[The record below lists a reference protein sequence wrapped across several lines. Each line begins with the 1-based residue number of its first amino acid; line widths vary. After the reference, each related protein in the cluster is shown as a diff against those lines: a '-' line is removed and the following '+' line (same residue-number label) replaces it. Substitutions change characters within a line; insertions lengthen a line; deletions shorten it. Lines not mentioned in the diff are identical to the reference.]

1 MEPIPRPQ
9 ERSLTARFDTA
20 LSRVVDRFPDA
31 FAGTDL
37 DPLRHVPALER
48 LCERVESMTREEA
61 SASPAEERSP
71 SEILAARLREA
82 LATNT
87 MGARADADAKRR
99 EDAET
104 VRRLQAERR
113 ALGVIPGETGRQLS
127 ERFRAACDRYFQ
139 LNPAPPSPPPG
150 PSRSRGRGAPR
161 GSGSSRDDGSPRRR
175 RRD

>member
-9 ERSLTARFDTA
+9 ERSLTARFDA
-20 LSRVVDRFPDA
+20 AVGRIVDRFPGA

-48 LCERVESMTREEA
+48 LCERVESMVGQET
-61 SASPAEERSP
+61 SASSTEGRSP

-82 LATNT
+82 LASNT
-87 MGARADADAKRR
+87 MGSRADADARRR

-104 VRRLQAERR
+104 VKRLQAERR
-113 ALGVIPGETGRQLS
+113 ALGVIPGETGHQLS
-127 ERFRAACDRYFQ
+127 ERFRAACDRYFR
-139 LNPAPPSPPPG
+139 LNPPPPSPPPG
-150 PSRSRGRGAPR
+150 ASRARGGSRRGEGSRGG
-161 GSGSSRDDGSPRRR
+161 GRR

>member
-20 LSRVVDRFPDA
+20 VGRIVDRFPDA

-48 LCERVESMTREEA
+48 LCERVESMIREA
-61 SASPAEERSP
+61 AGAAPADERSP

-82 LATNT
+82 LASNT
-87 MGARADADAKRR
+87 MGGRADADAKRR

-113 ALGVIPGETGRQLS
+113 ALGVIPGETGHQLS
-127 ERFRAACDRYFQ
+127 ERFRAACDRYLK
-139 LNPAPPSPPPG
+139 LNPPPPSPPGAKPRGGG
-150 PSRSRGRGAPR
+150 PRRGEGSRGG
-161 GSGSSRDDGSPRRR
+161 GRR